1 MVHILDWNNIDI
13 MKRYIELCKRHKQI
27 METKNIIISVYTNA
41 SGFLWSIC
49 KVDSGTDLGWCD
61 FNGNCEMSGAFKTYE
76 DCLEDAIILI
86 EKCDLD
92 KFRKETPNKIFHLGN
107 YSEHLNKN
115 YR

>member
-1 MVHILDWNNIDI
+1 ME
-13 MKRYIELCKRHKQI
+13 RFIELCKKHKII
-27 METKNIIISVYTNA
+27 MESKNIIISVYTNA

-61 FNGNCEMSGAFKTYE
+61 FHGNCEMSGAFKTYE

-86 EKCDLD
+86 EKCDLE
-92 KFRKETPNKIFHLGN
+92 KFKKEVPSSKFHWGN
-107 YSEHLNKN
+107 YSEHLNEN